1 MATSQMFL
9 AMTSK
14 SKTGC
19 HEVTGEGWQ
28 LKGKFMEKIIEYS
41 PIIVVILMFFVQQKI
56 FVTPEQLEKKHRE
69 IIDEIEEKY
78 VSMNSFI
85 DLKEQFS
92 EVKDKIDKIYDLLID
107 LK

>member
-1 MATSQMFL
+1 
-9 AMTSK
+9 
-14 SKTGC
+14 
-19 HEVTGEGWQ
+19 
-28 LKGKFMEKIIEYS
+28 MEKIIEYS
-41 PIIVVILMFFVQQKI
+41 PIIVVILMFFIQQKI

-78 VSMNSFI
+78 VSMNNFI

>member
-1 MATSQMFL
+1 
-9 AMTSK
+9 
-14 SKTGC
+14 
-19 HEVTGEGWQ
+19 
-28 LKGKFMEKIIEYS
+28 MEKIIEYS
-41 PIIVVILMFFVQQKI
+41 PIIVVILMFFIQQKI

-69 IIDEIEEKY
+69 ISDEIEEKY

>member
-1 MATSQMFL
+1 
-9 AMTSK
+9 
-14 SKTGC
+14 
-19 HEVTGEGWQ
+19 
-28 LKGKFMEKIIEYS
+28 MEKFIEYS
-41 PIIVVILMFFVQQKI
+41 PVIIVVFMFFVHQKI

-69 IIDEIEEKY
+69 IIEKF
-78 VSMNSFI
+78 VTINSFI